1 VRAEQL
7 INIKS
12 GEKRIH
18 KLIYQGIDMARKT
31 KKRVLKKGGKLEK
44 RYLSGLSKKDKAKK
58 KREIARGRKTK
69 SSDPSAYGY
78 FSTDIDPK
86 TGKPRKTKTS
96 KYTKKYKRMYGAYKT
111 ATKRKKRTTKRKR
124 KK

>member
-1 VRAEQL
+1 
-7 INIKS
+7 
-12 GEKRIH
+12 
-18 KLIYQGIDMARKT
+18 MPRKK

-78 FSTDIDPK
+78 FATDMDPK

-96 KYTKKYKRMYGAYKT
+96 KYTKKDNKMYGALKT
-111 ATKRKKRTTKRKR
+111 ATKRKKKTTKRKR

>member
-1 VRAEQL
+1 
-7 INIKS
+7 
-12 GEKRIH
+12 
-18 KLIYQGIDMARKT
+18 MARKK
-31 KKRVLKKGGKLEK
+31 KKRVLKPGGKLEK

-69 SSDPSAYGY
+69 SSDPSAYGF

-96 KYTKKYKRMYGAYKT
+96 KYTKKYKRMYGALKT
-111 ATKRKKRTTKRKR
+111 ATKRKKRKPAKRKR
-124 KK
+124 RK

>member
-1 VRAEQL
+1 
-7 INIKS
+7 
-12 GEKRIH
+12 
-18 KLIYQGIDMARKT
+18 MARRNNKSK
-31 KKRVLKKGGKLEK
+31 KKRVLKPGGKLEK

-78 FSTDIDPK
+78 FSTDMDPK

-111 ATKRKKRTTKRKR
+111 ATKRKKKRTTKRKR

>member
-1 VRAEQL
+1 
-7 INIKS
+7 
-12 GEKRIH
+12 
-18 KLIYQGIDMARKT
+18 MPRKK

-78 FSTDIDPK
+78 FATDMDPK

-96 KYTKKYKRMYGAYKT
+96 KYTKKYNKMYGALKT
-111 ATKRKKRTTKRKR
+111 ATKRKKKTTKRKR